1 MSEAKGKG
9 GNMALCTLRCFI
21 TTKLIV
27 NRLNYCLC
35 EEKKEKKR
43 KRKRDTKKGVP
54 LPCDIQIW
62 YRITLR

>member
-35 EEKKEKKR
+35 EEKKEKKE
-43 KRKRDTKKGVP
+43 KEKGIQKKVFHFHVTSKFGAESH
-54 LPCDIQIW
+54 
-62 YRITLR
+62 